1 MGTLDLDDE
10 PWLGLAGVDAII
22 GLNSMVGVGGPIK
35 CVQIIKILKA
45 NVIFQIFNVILSD
58 TIFGVIIIKNLYN

>member
-1 MGTLDLDDE
+1 MMNPG
-10 PWLGLAGVDAII
+10 WGLAGVDAII

-58 TIFGVIIIKNLYN
+58 TIILNSYTWSYNN